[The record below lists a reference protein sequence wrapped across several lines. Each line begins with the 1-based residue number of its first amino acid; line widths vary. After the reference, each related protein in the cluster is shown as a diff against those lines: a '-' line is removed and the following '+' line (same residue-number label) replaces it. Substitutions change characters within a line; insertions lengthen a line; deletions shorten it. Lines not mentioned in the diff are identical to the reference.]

1 MNLIDKK
8 FFIRNKLKNT
18 IRKFI
23 NKLYCLPWKVLS
35 KIGIYSGKGSPIQF
49 VSEKANWA
57 IQTVGKQIK
66 KEIDIKNPNF
76 FDINHNPSMLT
87 KQVVHFGSQYMWL
100 SWGKYMSKDNYF
112 ITSFFHGKPSDG
124 FEVEKHIEDFLKSMP
139 KLNKVITSSTLVEN
153 RLLDWGVKREKLIKI
168 PLGVDTKKFKTA
180 NNESKNLI
188 KKEYKIPSNSILIG
202 SFQKDGIGWKDGL
215 KPKFIK
221 GPDIFIEVIKGLKN
235 KGFPVFVVLTGPARG
250 FVKEKLKEN
259 KIPFIH
265 KYVSNI
271 YELIP
276 LYQILDIYLITSRE
290 EGGPM
295 GLLESIACGSAVV
308 STNVGMAKDVIEDGI
323 NGFIADDF
331 HYQSI
336 IDKSVKFIE
345 MPIKNKLD
353 ILQKGRKNILNYDW
367 EIVSEMHLEK
377 VYKPAYNFINRI

>member
-1 MNLIDKK
+1 M
-8 FFIRNKLKNT
+8 
-18 IRKFI
+18 
-23 NKLYCLPWKVLS
+23 
-35 KIGIYSGKGSPIQF
+35 
-49 VSEKANWA
+49 
-57 IQTVGKQIK
+57 
-66 KEIDIKNPNF
+66 
-76 FDINHNPSMLT
+76 
-87 KQVVHFGSQYMWL
+87 
-100 SWGKYMSKDNYF
+100 
-112 ITSFFHGKPSDG
+112 
-124 FEVEKHIEDFLKSMP
+124 
-139 KLNKVITSSTLVEN
+139 
-153 RLLDWGVKREKLIKI
+153 
-168 PLGVDTKKFKTA
+168 
-180 NNESKNLI
+180 
-188 KKEYKIPSNSILIG
+188 
-202 SFQKDGIGWKDGL
+202 
-215 KPKFIK
+215 
-221 GPDIFIEVIKGLKN
+221 
-235 KGFPVFVVLTGPARG
+235 TGPARG

-295 GLLESIACGSAVV
+295 GLLESIAWGSAVV